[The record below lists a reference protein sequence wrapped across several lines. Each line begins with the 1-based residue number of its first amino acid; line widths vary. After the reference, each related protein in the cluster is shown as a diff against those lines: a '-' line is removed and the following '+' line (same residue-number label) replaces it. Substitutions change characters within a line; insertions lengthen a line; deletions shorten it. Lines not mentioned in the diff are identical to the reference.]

1 MDSSF
6 EGLFESKINEN
17 LEENLFILQSDPTNC
32 YSNVQNAPNE
42 DNVRNIELQD
52 LEMQGHNNDNKKKE
66 LNYYFFNF
74 PSDNFEQS
82 SYQQEDL
89 PFWDREYDNYI
100 DINSPKDDSSFENNN
115 QIIIQNKIKVFNF
128 QTFKNEPKNG
138 ILTEEPSYISLYEI
152 TENYE
157 ILNDLWEKHH
167 IYKDETDLLEIE
179 KSGEMFK
186 RVKNYLTGER
196 DIKIINQEKMKK
208 I

>member
-1 MDSSF
+1 MI
-6 EGLFESKINEN
+6 ET
-17 LEENLFILQSDPTNC
+17 FI
-32 YSNVQNAPNE
+32 
-42 DNVRNIELQD
+42 
-52 LEMQGHNNDNKKKE
+52 
-66 LNYYFFNF
+66 
-74 PSDNFEQS
+74 
-82 SYQQEDL
+82 
-89 PFWDREYDNYI
+89 
-100 DINSPKDDSSFENNN
+100 
-115 QIIIQNKIKVFNF
+115 IKVFNF

>member
-115 QIIIQNKIKVFNF
+115 QIIIQNKIYDKIYNL
-128 QTFKNEPKNG
+128 G
-138 ILTEEPSYISLYEI
+138 I
-152 TENYE
+152 
-157 ILNDLWEKHH
+157 
-167 IYKDETDLLEIE
+167 
-179 KSGEMFK
+179 
-186 RVKNYLTGER
+186 
-196 DIKIINQEKMKK
+196 
-208 I
+208 